1 MPDPA
6 HASQVTGNLSSI
18 IKTHVFPSDANT
30 AFRAIHI
37 SHNMSSCC
45 HLPLV
50 RFSIFNIDAAMVDAF
65 SMVTIGNQIGLHHVE
80 KICLAMLTVERLLRE
95 RMVMGCF

>member
-1 MPDPA
+1 
-6 HASQVTGNLSSI
+6 
-18 IKTHVFPSDANT
+18 
-30 AFRAIHI
+30 
-37 SHNMSSCC
+37 
-45 HLPLV
+45 
-50 RFSIFNIDAAMVDAF
+50 MVDAF